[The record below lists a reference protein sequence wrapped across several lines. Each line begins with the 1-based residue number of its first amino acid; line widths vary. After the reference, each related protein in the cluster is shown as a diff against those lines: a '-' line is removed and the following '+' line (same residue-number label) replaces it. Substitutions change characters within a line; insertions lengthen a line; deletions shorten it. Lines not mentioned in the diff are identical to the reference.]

1 MRRLP
6 KFVSGRVAPDMTW
19 KERWAYAMGAAQGA
33 MAVTVSPRSLCFVAF
48 LTVCLSVIYAIVAAY
63 LPNGHVTGK

>member
-1 MRRLP
+1 
-6 KFVSGRVAPDMTW
+6 MTW